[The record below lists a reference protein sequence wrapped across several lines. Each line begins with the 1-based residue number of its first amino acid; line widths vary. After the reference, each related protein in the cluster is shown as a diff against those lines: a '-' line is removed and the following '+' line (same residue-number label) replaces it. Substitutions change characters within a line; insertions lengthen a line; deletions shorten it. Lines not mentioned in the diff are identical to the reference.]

1 MSLSIR
7 KYCHD
12 RNEKRW
18 VSVEG
23 GRVNLLTGDIERSG
37 VEVGVGAVPV
47 ATLER
52 EEEFWVCDTC
62 GKVYWQGSHW
72 ARAQDR
78 IKGVFTATQSTASQ

>member
-1 MSLSIR
+1 MSLSISL
-7 KYCHD
+7 YDDEPVH
-12 RNEKRW
+12 KRW
-18 VSVEG
+18 VTVDG
-23 GRVNLLTGDIERSG
+23 GRVNMLAG
-37 VEVGVGAVPV
+37 VTEGGREIGVGAVPA